1 MNNIPVSGYRAKT
14 SRLAT
19 GYHQILWL
27 SFGLA
32 VLAAIIMQYAQAR
45 LVPPGSDGGLDA
57 LLSMPQHGE
66 RLKLQAYSFSGRL
79 AAMTILLNQ
88 TQGHELCPAAPGACL
103 AELGHMKQDE
113 FRFEQLS
120 AQDVPLITA
129 LVQEMT
135 AASLGRQLN
144 RLAQLVNARSDK
156 QLVMEAV
163 QLQNQLGRELLPSI
177 SPIEEYWPSNGFG
190 WRLDPFTGTRAIHE
204 GIDYMA
210 PEGTSIRALADGV
223 VVYSEN
229 HYQYGNMIEINHG
242 NNIVTRYAH
251 ASRLLVKVGQVV
263 WRGEKIAEVGS
274 TGRATGSHLHFEVR
288 YKGIAQNPVRFLQNA
303 AS

>member
-1 MNNIPVSGYRAKT
+1 MNNIPVSGYQAKPSRAMPGPK
-14 SRLAT
+14 R
-19 GYHQILWL
+19 ILWL
-27 SFGLA
+27 QLA
-32 VLAAIIMQYAQAR
+32 LVMLVAIVLQATQAWQ
-45 LVPPGSDGGLDA
+45 VPSRGDGKLDA
-57 LLSMPQHGE
+57 LLSIPQHGE
-66 RLKLQAYSFSGRL
+66 LQKTPYLFPFQL
-79 AAMTILLNQ
+79 AAMTLQLVWAPER
-88 TQGHELCPAAPGACL
+88 ELCPAVPGACL
-103 AELGHMKQDE
+103 VKLSQQNRDE
-113 FRFEQLS
+113 FRFESPS
-120 AQDVPLITA
+120 APNTPLIAA
-129 LVQEMT
+129 LVKEM
-135 AASLGRQLN
+135 AAVSLGRHFDQ
-144 RLAQLVNARSDK
+144 LAQLVNTRSDK
-156 QLVMEAV
+156 RVAIEDV
-163 QLQNQLGRELLPSI
+163 QLQNRLGHELLPPT
-177 SPIEEYWPSNGFG
+177 SPVEAYWPSNNFG
-190 WRLDPFTGTRAIHE
+190 WRLDPFTGIRSIHE

-210 PEGTSIRALADGV
+210 PEGTPIRALADGV